1 MTEQQIEIALSEHK
15 EKIKELEYSYKTLG
29 NLILVDKKILKFCS
43 IQHLNYFWVKDVLKR
58 FKDKFFI
65 VTELE
70 FLDFI
75 NELEDLNKSSKL
87 FYLLSKLHL
96 IRLIGDGKFLLT
108 ELLTT
113 YIDLFAHYQLDSIMY
128 SEEYSKIDM
137 LSPQDAIAYYHNLYK
152 EDSWWANEAFCNY
165 YGYNYNDECTFT
177 IEKI

>member
-29 NLILVDKKILKFCS
+29 TLILVDKKILKFCS

-75 NELEDLNKSSKL
+75 NELEDLNKSSSSLIKSKNSNSVTIKN
-87 FYLLSKLHL
+87 LSLNRFK
-96 IRLIGDGKFLLT
+96 T
-108 ELLTT
+108 
-113 YIDLFAHYQLDSIMY
+113 S
-128 SEEYSKIDM
+128 
-137 LSPQDAIAYYHNLYK
+137 
-152 EDSWWANEAFCNY
+152 
-165 YGYNYNDECTFT
+165 FT
-177 IEKI
+177 QK